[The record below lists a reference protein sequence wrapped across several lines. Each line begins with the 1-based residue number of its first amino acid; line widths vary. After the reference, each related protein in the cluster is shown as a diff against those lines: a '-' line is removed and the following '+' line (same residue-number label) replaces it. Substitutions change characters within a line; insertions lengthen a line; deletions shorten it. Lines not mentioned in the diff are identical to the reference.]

1 MPIFRRIDC
10 PQCGK
15 RLVRKPAGRCP
26 ECGADVRHHVQEE
39 REKETRIDQVIAV
52 VSTILVIALF
62 LFIGGLKA
70 FEGVAAYAL
79 AGAVIWWLAKRT
91 FW

>member
-1 MPIFRRIDC
+1 MPILRRLYC
-10 PQCGK
+10 PQCGEQL
-15 RLVRKPAGRCP
+15 RRRPGGRCP
-26 ECGADVRHHVQEE
+26 ECGADVRAHVLEE
-39 REKETRIDQVIAV
+39 REKETRVDQVIAI

-62 LFIGGLKA
+62 LFIGGLEL

-79 AGAVIWWLAKRT
+79 AGAAIWWLAKRT